1 MGFGSPSRYVPKSL
15 PRVSRPRAPLLGF
28 RRPFNAR
35 GGESPRPAPVA
46 RPGLPGGARGCASG
60 SHPASYGAAPR
71 FSQPLSGLFLSPP
84 SRHFQTGGVRGV
96 LPFRELILPRSPDDS
111 SPPACPLDVSPI
123 ELRVVP
129 VLGGDRSRA
138 LRPVPRSFRP
148 ESLIAY
154 RAFVFVEIDLRRRS
168 MINDPTTDLSL
179 LGFCL
184 LMV

>member
-1 MGFGSPSRYVPKSL
+1 VP
-15 PRVSRPRAPLLGF
+15 
-28 RRPFNAR
+28 
-35 GGESPRPAPVA
+35 
-46 RPGLPGGARGCASG
+46 LPGFPNLS
-60 SHPASYGAAPR
+60 AA
-71 FSQPLSGLFLSPP
+71 FFLSPP
-84 SRHFQTGGVRGV
+84 PRHFQTGGVRGV